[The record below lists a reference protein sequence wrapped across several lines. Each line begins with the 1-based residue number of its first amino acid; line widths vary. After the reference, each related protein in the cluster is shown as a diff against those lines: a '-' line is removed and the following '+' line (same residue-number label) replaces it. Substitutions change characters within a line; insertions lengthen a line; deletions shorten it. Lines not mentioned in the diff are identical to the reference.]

1 MTAQTRQWVQKA
13 EADYDAVL
21 LLRRSRKRSR
31 FDTIRFHCQQC
42 AEKYL
47 KARLQEAGQRFPRTH
62 DLAALLSMTLPIEP
76 LWSAMHPGLA
86 ALTDAAVE
94 FRYPSSWSTSDD
106 AREAFVACRRLRTLA
121 RASLGLKA
129 K

>member
-1 MTAQTRQWVQKA
+1 MTAQTRQWVLKA
-13 EADYDAVL
+13 EADYDVVL
-21 LLRRSRKRSR
+21 LLRRSRKPSR

-62 DLAALLSMTLPIEP
+62 DLVALLSMLATIEP
-76 LWSAMHPGLA
+76 AWHPMQAELA

-94 FRYPSSWSTSDD
+94 FRYPNRWSGNTE
-106 AREAFVACRRLRTLA
+106 ARAAYATCRRLRSLA
-121 RASLGLKA
+121 RKSLGLKV
-129 K
+129 

>member
-21 LLRRSRKRSR
+21 LLRQSRKPSR

-47 KARLQEAGQRFPRTH
+47 KARLQEAGVRFPKTH
-62 DLAALLSMTLPIEP
+62 DLNALLSLLATIEP
-76 LWSAMHPGLA
+76 TWLRLRPELA

-94 FRYPSSWSTSDD
+94 FRYPNHWSGSVE
-106 AREAFVACRRLRTLA
+106 ARGAYLTCRRLRVLA
-121 RASLGLKA
+121 RKRFGLKP
-129 K
+129 